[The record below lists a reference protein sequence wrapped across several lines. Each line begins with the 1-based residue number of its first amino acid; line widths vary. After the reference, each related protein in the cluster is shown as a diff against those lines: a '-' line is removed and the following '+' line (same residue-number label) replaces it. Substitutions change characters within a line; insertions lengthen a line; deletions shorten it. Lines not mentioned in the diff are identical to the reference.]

1 MKEKIK
7 CTIRYSILAL
17 VTGVAV
23 GAIDTIFGRGLLWL
37 SDFRTAHY
45 RYLLPFLPV
54 AGLLI
59 VWMYHRFSEESLKGM
74 TLVLETGQK
83 KRKSIPLALVPLVI
97 VGTWMTHLF
106 GGSAGREGVAVQ
118 IGAVISHEAGK
129 KFRCPENDRIMLVA
143 GMAAGFG
150 GLFQTPL
157 AAVFFAMEVIASGYM
172 QYEALLPAM
181 ISAYTAAFTSHI
193 LGLEKFTAVIGEKLD
208 LSETKVIL
216 SLIVLGILFGLV
228 GRLFS
233 GTLQWMKKRM
243 GNAIKNP
250 YIRIGAVAVFLAV
263 LLFLFHGGRYSGL
276 GTNLISAAF
285 ENGTIYGY
293 DWILKLGFTVLTLAI
308 GFQGG
313 EVTPLF
319 SIGAS
324 LGILAGNLL
333 GISPVVCAALG
344 YAAVFGSATNTLLAP
359 VMIGLEVFGTENAIP
374 LVVVC
379 ILAYLMNGGSSI
391 YTAQQRAVLK
401 LDGEKEIE
409 IFQAGRE
416 SLEEAVRLVRNTAE
430 KMKEKSWFVAE
441 SLEEFDRWM
450 RKNQGWLYVARDRS
464 SGQLA
469 GMFFVVL
476 PGLEEENLGYDIGM
490 QGRQLYECAIMD
502 TVVVLPEYRGMHL
515 QYEMMQTAERKLR
528 KEGYRYLLCT
538 VHPENKFSR
547 ENVKRQGYKKM
558 LTKEK
563 YGGFLRDIWMKE
575 LENT

>member
-1 MKEKIK
+1 
-7 CTIRYSILAL
+7 
-17 VTGVAV
+17 
-23 GAIDTIFGRGLLWL
+23 
-37 SDFRTAHY
+37 
-45 RYLLPFLPV
+45 
-54 AGLLI
+54 
-59 VWMYHRFSEESLKGM
+59 
-74 TLVLETGQK
+74 
-83 KRKSIPLALVPLVI
+83 
-97 VGTWMTHLF
+97 
-106 GGSAGREGVAVQ
+106 
-118 IGAVISHEAGK
+118 
-129 KFRCPENDRIMLVA
+129 
-143 GMAAGFG
+143 
-150 GLFQTPL
+150 
-157 AAVFFAMEVIASGYM
+157 
-172 QYEALLPAM
+172 M

-293 DWILKLGFTVLTLAI
+293 DWILKLG
-308 GFQGG
+308 

-401 LDGEKEIE
+401 LDGEKE
-409 IFQAGRE
+409 
-416 SLEEAVRLVRNTAE
+416 AVSERGATE
-430 KMKEKSWFVAE
+430 KQKNKA
-441 SLEEFDRWM
+441 M
-450 RKNQGWLYVARDRS
+450 RQ
-464 SGQLA
+464 
-469 GMFFVVL
+469 
-476 PGLEEENLGYDIGM
+476 
-490 QGRQLYECAIMD
+490 
-502 TVVVLPEYRGMHL
+502 
-515 QYEMMQTAERKLR
+515 
-528 KEGYRYLLCT
+528 
-538 VHPENKFSR
+538 
-547 ENVKRQGYKKM
+547 
-558 LTKEK
+558 
-563 YGGFLRDIWMKE
+563 
-575 LENT
+575 

>member
-97 VGTWMTHLF
+97 VGTWLTHLF

-276 GTNLISAAF
+276 RTNLISAAF

-401 LDGEKEIE
+401 LDGEKE
-409 IFQAGRE
+409 
-416 SLEEAVRLVRNTAE
+416 AVSERGATE
-430 KMKEKSWFVAE
+430 KQKNKA
-441 SLEEFDRWM
+441 M
-450 RKNQGWLYVARDRS
+450 RQ
-464 SGQLA
+464 
-469 GMFFVVL
+469 
-476 PGLEEENLGYDIGM
+476 
-490 QGRQLYECAIMD
+490 
-502 TVVVLPEYRGMHL
+502 
-515 QYEMMQTAERKLR
+515 
-528 KEGYRYLLCT
+528 
-538 VHPENKFSR
+538 
-547 ENVKRQGYKKM
+547 
-558 LTKEK
+558 
-563 YGGFLRDIWMKE
+563 
-575 LENT
+575 